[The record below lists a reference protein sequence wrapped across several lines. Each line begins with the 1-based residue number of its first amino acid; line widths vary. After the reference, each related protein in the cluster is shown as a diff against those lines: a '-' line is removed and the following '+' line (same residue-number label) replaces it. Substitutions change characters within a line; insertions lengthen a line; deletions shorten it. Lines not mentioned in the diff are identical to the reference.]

1 MPNTFLE
8 RLPFVF
14 LFGVAFAVMLA
25 GMGAGAWLLGKLVKA
40 LRRLAL
46 SPEERQK
53 QAAAARHPFAGVSLR
68 GKEAWLVC
76 CLEEALVACGLDA
89 EQGEPGSWYPL
100 LALLWKFPELP
111 EEFIEDWLDETADI
125 LPSSVLSCDPGGPG
139 ELSQGEKERSAAA
152 CALYATARAR
162 MALLGPLVEFPVR
175 LVRENQEDPAARPKL
190 ALALLDEV
198 GELLESYGVPLPAP
212 WVRDFLLA
220 QRSPGLG
227 DRFVGRQC
235 SGFVGW

>member
-14 LFGVAFAVMLA
+14 IFGAAFAVMLA
-25 GMGAGAWLLGKLVKA
+25 GMAAGGWLLVKLAKA

-46 SPEERQK
+46 SPEERKRQT
-53 QAAAARHPFAGVSLR
+53 AALRHPFAGVSLR

-111 EEFIEDWLDETADI
+111 EEAMEGWLDETADI
-125 LPSSVLSCDPGGPG
+125 LPSTVLACGPG
-139 ELSQGEKERSAAA
+139 EPGDQKEQSAAR
-152 CALYATARAR
+152 ALYTTAGAR
-162 MALLGPLVEFPVR
+162 MALLGPLVEFPAR
-175 LVRENQEDPAARPKL
+175 LVRENQEDPAARPEM
-190 ALALLDEV
+190 ALALLDEAR
-198 GELLESYGVPLPAP
+198 ELLESYGVPLPAP
-212 WVRDFLLA
+212 WVRDLLLA

>member
-1 MPNTFLE
+1 MERLLE
-8 RLPFVF
+8 KLPFVF
-14 LFGVAFAVMLA
+14 IFGAAFAVMLA
-25 GMGAGAWLLGKLVKA
+25 GMAAGGWLLVKLAKA

-162 MALLGPLVEFPVR
+162 IKWPSISRSRAASSPMVR
-175 LVRENQEDPAARPKL
+175 RSN
-190 ALALLDEV
+190 
-198 GELLESYGVPLPAP
+198 
-212 WVRDFLLA
+212 RDR
-220 QRSPGLG
+220 RSSSVQGG
-227 DRFVGRQC
+227 IVFNSSRYR
-235 SGFVGW
+235 